1 MAVGIGTCYQGRITR
16 IVPWGAFVTLE
27 GTDGIQNGLIHISEL
42 SSGYVKQVS
51 DLVSVGDTVT
61 VRVLHIDDRGRI
73 ALSRRQAMTEE
84 EQAEERQRTSALS
97 SMDGSAAIASRG
109 GPVPPCPGNSF
120 RWNRP
125 DPPPPD
131 DVCGPCGPGSDGSA
145 PFPAPVRGR

>member
-1 MAVGIGTCYQGRITR
+1 MAVGIGACYQGRITR

-84 EQAEERQRTSALS
+84 EQAEERQRLS
-97 SMDGSAAIASRG
+97 SDRRRTADGISSKNEAVDASEEGFEEMMRR
-109 GPVPPCPGNSF
+109 F
-120 RWNRP
+120 RSESEERLKTLRRSENIRRT
-125 DPPPPD
+125 
-131 DVCGPCGPGSDGSA
+131 GKK
-145 PFPAPVRGR
+145 R

>member
-1 MAVGIGTCYQGRITR
+1 MAVGIGACYQGRITR

-42 SSGYVKQVS
+42 SSGYVTQVS

-84 EQAEERQRTSALS
+84 EQAEEQKKLSRTGKRTADVAS
-97 SMDGSAAIASRG
+97 SEAAASNASEDGFEEMMRR
-109 GPVPPCPGNSF
+109 F
-120 RWNRP
+120 RSESEERLKTLRRSENIRRT
-125 DPPPPD
+125 
-131 DVCGPCGPGSDGSA
+131 GKK
-145 PFPAPVRGR
+145 R

>member
-1 MAVGIGTCYQGRITR
+1 MAVGIGACYQGRITR

-42 SSGYVKQVS
+42 SSGYVTQVS

-84 EQAEERQRTSALS
+84 EQAEERKKLSRTGKRTADVAS
-97 SMDGSAAIASRG
+97 SEAAASNASEDGFEEMMRR
-109 GPVPPCPGNSF
+109 F
-120 RWNRP
+120 RSESEERLKTLRRSENIRRT
-125 DPPPPD
+125 
-131 DVCGPCGPGSDGSA
+131 GKK
-145 PFPAPVRGR
+145 R

>member
-1 MAVGIGTCYQGRITR
+1 MAVGIGACYQGRITR

-27 GTDGIQNGLIHISEL
+27 DTDGIQNGLIHISEL

-84 EQAEERQRTSALS
+84 EQAEERKKLSRTGKRTADVAS
-97 SMDGSAAIASRG
+97 SEAAASNASEDGFEEMMRR
-109 GPVPPCPGNSF
+109 F
-120 RWNRP
+120 RSESEERLKTLRRSENIRRT
-125 DPPPPD
+125 
-131 DVCGPCGPGSDGSA
+131 GKK
-145 PFPAPVRGR
+145 R

>member
-1 MAVGIGTCYQGRITR
+1 MAVGIGACYQGRITR

-42 SSGYVKQVS
+42 SSGYVTQVS

-84 EQAEERQRTSALS
+84 EQAEERKKLS
-97 SMDGSAAIASRG
+97 SDRRRTVDGISSKNDAVDASEDGFEEMMRRFRSESEERLKTLRRSE
-109 GPVPPCPGNSF
+109 NS
-120 RWNRP
+120 RRM
-125 DPPPPD
+125 
-131 DVCGPCGPGSDGSA
+131 GKK
-145 PFPAPVRGR
+145 R

>member
-1 MAVGIGTCYQGRITR
+1 MAVGIGACYQGRITR

-42 SSGYVKQVS
+42 SSGYVTQVS

-84 EQAEERQRTSALS
+84 EQAEERKKLSRTGKRTADVTS
-97 SMDGSAAIASRG
+97 SEATASNASEDGFEEMMRR
-109 GPVPPCPGNSF
+109 F
-120 RWNRP
+120 RSESEERLKTLRRSENIRRT
-125 DPPPPD
+125 
-131 DVCGPCGPGSDGSA
+131 GKK
-145 PFPAPVRGR
+145 R

>member
-1 MAVGIGTCYQGRITR
+1 MAVGIGACYLGRITR

-84 EQAEERQRTSALS
+84 EQAEERQRLS
-97 SMDGSAAIASRG
+97 SDRRRTADGISSKKEAVDASEDGFEEMMRR
-109 GPVPPCPGNSF
+109 F
-120 RWNRP
+120 RSESEERLKTLRRSENIRRT
-125 DPPPPD
+125 
-131 DVCGPCGPGSDGSA
+131 GKK
-145 PFPAPVRGR
+145 R

>member
-1 MAVGIGTCYQGRITR
+1 MAVGIGACYQGRITR

-73 ALSRRQAMTEE
+73 ALSRRQAMTAA
-84 EQAEERQRTSALS
+84 EQTEERKKLSRTGKRTADVAS
-97 SMDGSAAIASRG
+97 SEAAASNASEDCFEEMMRR
-109 GPVPPCPGNSF
+109 F
-120 RWNRP
+120 RSESEERLKTLRRSENIRRT
-125 DPPPPD
+125 
-131 DVCGPCGPGSDGSA
+131 GKK
-145 PFPAPVRGR
+145 R

>member
-1 MAVGIGTCYQGRITR
+1 MAVGIGACYQGRITR

-84 EQAEERQRTSALS
+84 EQAEEQKKLSRTGKRTADVAS
-97 SMDGSAAIASRG
+97 SEAAASNASEDGFEEMMRR
-109 GPVPPCPGNSF
+109 F
-120 RWNRP
+120 RSESEERLKTLRRSENIRRT
-125 DPPPPD
+125 
-131 DVCGPCGPGSDGSA
+131 GKK
-145 PFPAPVRGR
+145 R

>member
-1 MAVGIGTCYQGRITR
+1 MAVGIGACYQGRITR

-27 GTDGIQNGLIHISEL
+27 GTDGVQNGLIHISEL

-84 EQAEERQRTSALS
+84 EQAEERKWLS
-97 SMDGSAAIASRG
+97 TDRKRMADDMSSEVGAADSSEDDFEEMMRRFRSESEERLKMLRRSENSRRNG
-109 GPVPPCPGNSF
+109 KK
-120 RWNRP
+120 R
-125 DPPPPD
+125 
-131 DVCGPCGPGSDGSA
+131 
-145 PFPAPVRGR
+145 